1 MIEWKVQTHGD
12 VQHLKTEVS
21 VTGGKKSQV
30 EQVVQTRKEGLVDFD
45 KDLDVLHAKV
55 DNTNYFLKKNNIKT
69 SGLKEGVERREGSGF
84 IFGRSFFLDW

>member
-1 MIEWKVQTHGD
+1 MESPNTWGCSAFED
-12 VQHLKTEVS
+12 R
-21 VTGGKKSQV
+21 GKCNWGEKSQV